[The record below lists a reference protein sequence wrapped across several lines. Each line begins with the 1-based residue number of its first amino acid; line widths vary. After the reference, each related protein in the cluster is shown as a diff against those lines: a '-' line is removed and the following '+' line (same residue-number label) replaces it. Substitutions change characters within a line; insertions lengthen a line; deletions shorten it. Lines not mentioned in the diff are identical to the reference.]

1 MGTLS
6 RCHIDS
12 VNENRGFPEILLQ
25 APSNHPWSNL
35 NPCQGIQASSHDA
48 VGGNTTCEGD
58 VPVACDY
65 FDGVYEYI
73 KQMLMEEDDLEHRPC
88 MFQDCS
94 ALQAAEKYFYDALSN
109 KDLEPN
115 DSNSGPPPYG
125 VDNNHPLEIVD
136 LENLEFGAPASGFGQ
151 WSFIDQQICGEG
163 LVIRDG
169 VLDSSSLSPFQP
181 QIKNSINLD
190 RGLSDIN
197 VEDPQSRKKHGR
209 GHDSGDHVEGR
220 SSKQIASCEDDNDA
234 MDQYDK
240 AFLCHQ
246 MNPGFYD
253 KPRVSKYEETS
264 EDEVDT
270 KYSKKPELRRGRPK
284 GSTKNKPSQVA
295 KPNPVKEAV
304 DLRTLLTRCATAV
317 SSFNTGTAQELLMK
331 IRQHSSPYGDANERL
346 AHCFANAL
354 EARAASTGSMLYTAI
369 SSKRTTASELL
380 KSYRTYVTACPFKR
394 MSNVFANK
402 SIAGYTLESDK
413 IHIIDFGILYG
424 FQWPCIIQGLSL
436 RPGGPPFLK
445 ITGIDF
451 PQPGFKPAERVEQ
464 TGRRLM
470 SYCKRFKVPF
480 EYNGVAKKWDE
491 IRMEDLKIE
500 RDEMLVAN
508 CLYRLRHVPDE
519 SAGVNSP
526 RDAILKFIKK
536 MKPALFVHGV
546 VNGTYNT
553 PFFASRFKEALFH
566 YSSIFDMLEAT
577 IPREDQDRLLYE
589 REVFGREVMNVVAC
603 EEAER
608 VERPESYKQWHVRNH
623 RAGFRPIPLNPDLM
637 REIKTK
643 VRKGYHN
650 DFMVEEDSEW
660 MLQGWKGRV
669 MYALS
674 CWKPYED

>member
-12 VNENRGFPEILLQ
+12 VNERRRFPEILLQ
-25 APSNHPWSNL
+25 GSSNHPWSNL
-35 NPCQGIQASSHDA
+35 NPCQGIQASSHDV
-48 VGGNTTCEGD
+48 VGGNNTCEGE

-109 KDLEPN
+109 KGLE
-115 DSNSGPPPYG
+115 SNSSPLPDG
-125 VDNNHPLEIVD
+125 VDNNQEVVN
-136 LENLEFGAPASGFGQ
+136 LENLGFGTPASGFGQ
-151 WSFIDQQICGEG
+151 WSLVDQRMCGEG
-163 LVIRDG
+163 LGYCDG
-169 VLDSSSLSPFQP
+169 VLDSSSLGPFHA
-181 QIKNSINLD
+181 QIKDSINLD
-190 RGLSDIN
+190 RGLNEKN
-197 VEDPQSRKKHGR
+197 VEDSQSKKKHGR
-209 GHDSGDHVEGR
+209 GDDNGDNSEGR
-220 SSKQIASCEDDNDA
+220 SSKQLANCEDDTEA

-240 AFLCHQ
+240 ALLCHQ

-253 KPRVSKYEETS
+253 KPRVFKYEETS
-264 EDEVDT
+264 EDEIDS
-270 KYSKKPELRRGRPK
+270 KYSKKPELKRGRPK
-284 GSTKNKPSQVA
+284 GSTKNKLNQMA
-295 KPNPVKEAV
+295 KPNALKEAV

-317 SSFNTGTAQELLMK
+317 SNFNSATAQELLMK
-331 IRQHSSPYGDANERL
+331 IRRHSSPYGDANERL

-354 EARAASTGSMLYTAI
+354 EARVASTGSMLYTAI
-369 SSKRTTASELL
+369 SSKRITASDLL

-402 SIAGYTLESDK
+402 SIAGYSLDSNK

-436 RPGGPPFLK
+436 RPGGPPMLK

-464 TGRRLM
+464 TGHRLM
-470 SYCKRFKVPF
+470 RYCKRFNVPF
-480 EYNGVAKKWDE
+480 EYNVVAKKWHE
-491 IRMEDLKIE
+491 IDIEDLKIE
-500 RDEMLVAN
+500 SDEMVVAN

-536 MKPALFVHGV
+536 IKPALFVHGV

-589 REVFGREVMNVVAC
+589 RDVFGREVMNVVAC
-603 EEAER
+603 EGGER
-608 VERPESYKQWHVRNH
+608 VERPESYKQWHVRNQ
-623 RAGFRPIPLNPDLM
+623 RAGFRQIPLNPDIM
-637 REIKTK
+637 KEIKIK

-650 DFMVEEDSEW
+650 DFMVEEDSGW

-674 CWKPYED
+674 CWKPSED

>member
-6 RCHIDS
+6 RCHVDS
-12 VNENRGFPEILLQ
+12 VNEHRIFPEIMLQ
-25 APSNHPWSNL
+25 GSSNHPWSNL
-35 NPCQGIQASSHDA
+35 NPCQGTEASSDDA
-48 VGGNTTCEGD
+48 VGGNTTCEGE
-58 VPVACDY
+58 VPVPCDY

-109 KDLEPN
+109 KDLDPN
-115 DSNSGPPPYG
+115 ESSSSPPPYG
-125 VDNNHPLEIVD
+125 VDNYQD
-136 LENLEFGAPASGFGQ
+136 FGFGAPASGFGQ
-151 WSFIDQQICGEG
+151 WSIVDQLICGEG
-163 LVIRDG
+163 LGNCDG
-169 VLDSSSLSPFQP
+169 VLNSSSLSPFQA
-181 QIKNSINLD
+181 QINDSINLD
-190 RGLSDIN
+190 HDKN
-197 VEDPQSRKKHGR
+197 VEVSQSRKKHGR
-209 GHDSGDHVEGR
+209 GHDSGDNLEGR
-220 SSKQIASCEDDNDA
+220 SSKQLASCEDDTDE

-253 KPRVSKYEETS
+253 KPRVSKYDETS
-264 EDEVDT
+264 EDEIDT
-270 KYSKKPELRRGRPK
+270 KYSKKPELKRGRPK
-284 GSTKNKPSQVA
+284 GTTKNKPSQPPKA
-295 KPNPVKEAV
+295 NPVKEAV

-317 SSFNTGTAQELLMK
+317 SNFNTATAQELLMK
-331 IRQHSSPYGDANERL
+331 IRRHSSPCGDANERL

-354 EARAASTGSMLYTAI
+354 EARIASTGSMLYTAI

-380 KSYRTYVTACPFKR
+380 KSYRTYVTSCPFKR

-402 SIAGYTLESDK
+402 SIAGSTLEWNK

-436 RPGGPPFLK
+436 RPGGPPLLK

-451 PQPGFKPAERVEQ
+451 PQPGLKPAERVEQ

-470 SYCKRFKVPF
+470 SYCKRFNVPF
-480 EYNGVAKKWDE
+480 EYNVVAKKWDE
-491 IRMEDLKIE
+491 INLEDLKIE
-500 RDEMLVAN
+500 SDEMVVAN
-508 CLYRLRHVPDE
+508 CLYRLRHVLDE

-526 RDAILKFIKK
+526 RDAVLKFIKK
-536 MKPALFVHGV
+536 IKPALFVHGV

-566 YSSIFDMLEAT
+566 YSSIFDILEAT

-589 REVFGREVMNVVAC
+589 REVFGREVLNVIAC
-603 EEAER
+603 EGAER
-608 VERPESYKQWHVRNH
+608 VERPESYKQWHVRNQ
-623 RAGFRPIPLNPDLM
+623 RAGFRQIPLNPDIM
-637 REIKTK
+637 KEIKTK
-643 VRKGYHN
+643 VMKGYHN
-650 DFMVEEDSEW
+650 DFMVEEDGGW
-660 MLQGWKGRV
+660 MLQGWKGRI

-674 CWKPYED
+674 CWKLSEE